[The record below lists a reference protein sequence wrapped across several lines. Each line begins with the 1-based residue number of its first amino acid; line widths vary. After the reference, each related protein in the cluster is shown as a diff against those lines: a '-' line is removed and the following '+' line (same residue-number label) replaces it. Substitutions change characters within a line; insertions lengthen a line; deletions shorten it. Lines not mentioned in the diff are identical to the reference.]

1 MAACF
6 RFLEDILLSGG
17 SFLVG
22 RWSGRGSRERNVPS
36 SRRLASQDGSDWGNL
51 YVRVGQGKGRKEEGG
66 VHGGAG
72 LFLFFANA
80 LAMIGV
86 SLPYSRVSPSR
97 PRSHTPRFR
106 GRLDHK
112 ALPCLAPKASAGMD
126 AAWPRVG

>member
-1 MAACF
+1 MF
-6 RFLEDILLSGG
+6 RVQEGWRVKTGRIGG
-17 SFLVG
+17 TYMS
-22 RWSGRGSRERNVPS
+22 
-36 SRRLASQDGSDWGNL
+36 GSD
-51 YVRVGQGKGRKEEGG
+51 KGKEEGG